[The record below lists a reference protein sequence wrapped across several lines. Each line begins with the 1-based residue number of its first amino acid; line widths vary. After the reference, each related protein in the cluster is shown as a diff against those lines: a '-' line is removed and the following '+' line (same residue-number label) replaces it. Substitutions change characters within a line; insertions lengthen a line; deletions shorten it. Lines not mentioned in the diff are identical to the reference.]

1 MRSTDGTLRVTKIEL
16 ESSEIS
22 DDRGEAYTGSQVEF
36 EGYGAIN
43 ELGVTMQGNLI
54 TFLDS
59 TYFELFD
66 RQVSLTEFLAHVSNT
81 DRFEVKARRN
91 TAGAYEAIKVELD
104 D

>member
-1 MRSTDGTLRVTKIEL
+1 MRSTDDTLLVTKIEL

-22 DDRGEAYTGSQVEF
+22 DDRGETYTGFEFEF

-43 ELGVTMQGNLI
+43 ELVVTMQGNLI

-66 RQVSLTEFLAHVSNT
+66 RQVRLTEFLAHVSNT
-81 DRFEVKARRN
+81 DRFEVKARRTN
-91 TAGAYEAIKVELD
+91 AGAYEAIKVELD